1 MAHASDAEWHA
12 GPGGTALL
20 MQLGYTCSS
29 EEFEASDLVR
39 FATMAEDAGFP
50 FVTVSDH
57 FHPWTTSQGHSPFAW
72 STLGAIAARTHSV
85 RMGTGVTCPLIRI
98 HPTIVAQAAATVS
111 ELSGGRF
118 FLGVGTGEALDEHIT
133 GDRWPPIDVRQEMLA
148 EAIGI
153 IRELWT
159 GETVDHHGAHYTVE
173 NAKLFSASPHP
184 IDIVWAA
191 GGPASA
197 RYAAK
202 HADGMWATSPSA
214 DTAQAYRDAG
224 GDGVMIGQLTICWG
238 PAERA
243 ARTAFEIWPNAAV
256 QGQLSQDLPTWSHF
270 EQAARMVTSDDVA
283 KSVVVGDDD
292 GAVFDRIGQFADAGF
307 THLHLHQVGPDQAV
321 FFDAWRSELHS
332 AIAERVGA
340 GATSRQR

>member
-1 MAHASDAEWHA
+1 
-12 GPGGTALL
+12 

-39 FATMAEDAGFP
+39 LAARAEDVGFS

-72 STLGAIAARTHSV
+72 TTLGAIAARTRSV
-85 RMGTGVTCPLIRI
+85 RLGTGVTCPLIRM

-111 ELSGGRF
+111 ELSDGRF
-118 FLGVGTGEALDEHIT
+118 FLGVGTGEALNEHIT
-133 GDRWPPIDVRQEMLA
+133 GDRWPPIDVRLEMLA
-148 EAIGI
+148 EAVSI

-191 GGPASA
+191 GGASSA
-197 RYAAK
+197 KYAAE
-202 HADGMWATSPSA
+202 HADGMWATSPA
-214 DTAQAYRDAG
+214 PDTVQAYREAG
-224 GDGVMIGQLTICWG
+224 GDGDVIGQLTICWG
-238 PAERA
+238 PKERA

-256 QGQLSQDLPTWSHF
+256 QGQLSQDLPTWTHF

-283 KSVVVGDDD
+283 KSVVVGDDP
-292 GAVFDRIGQFADAGF
+292 GAVVEEIGRFADAGF
-307 THLHLHQVGPDQAV
+307 THLHLHQVGPDQEA
-321 FFDAWRSELHS
+321 FFTAWRGEL
-332 AIAERVGA
+332 GA
-340 GATSRQR
+340 AVDHRLGATAQAGSQERRS

>member
-1 MAHASDAEWHA
+1 
-12 GPGGTALL
+12 

-39 FATMAEDAGFP
+39 FATMAEDAGFS

-72 STLGAIAARTHSV
+72 STLGAIASRTRSV
-85 RMGTGVTCPLIRI
+85 RMGT
-98 HPTIVAQAAATVS
+98 
-111 ELSGGRF
+111 
-118 FLGVGTGEALDEHIT
+118 
-133 GDRWPPIDVRQEMLA
+133 
-148 EAIGI
+148 GI

-283 KSVVVGDDD
+283 KSVVVGDDV